1 MIISD
6 LEYIELAENS
16 EIQGGKCCC
25 SNTNAQAYGDDD
37 VQAYGDDTNPY
48 TDTFV
53 AADAKVG
60 FRGSNRSRR

>member
-25 SNTNAQAYGDDD
+25 ANTNAQAYGDDD
-37 VQAYGDDTNPY
+37 IQVYGDETNPY

-53 AADAKVG
+53 VADAKVG
-60 FRGSNRSRR
+60 FRNKRTRR